1 MPYSGKA
8 PSQWHFLETSCC
20 RNLFSVSIRK
30 TLAVLVEPVEVLPE
44 VSSRHCGWGVAAADG
59 VAGLGPRHRCLSV
72 PWDCGIG
79 TTVLEMTLRHCASQ
93 R

>member
-30 TLAVLVEPVEVLPE
+30 ALAVLVEPVEVLPE
-44 VSSRHCGWGVAAADG
+44 VSSDTAVGE
-59 VAGLGPRHRCLSV
+59 LQPRTESQVLARATGASPCRGTAVSAPPCLK
-72 PWDCGIG
+72 
-79 TTVLEMTLRHCASQ
+79 
-93 R
+93 